1 MKFPF
6 PITEE
11 IREAYQAHCDYI
23 SAGQKWLIRNDP
35 EGRNEQVLLEEIQT
49 AIRNAAQDHFGDDED
64 AEYEFYDE
72 FGVDQLGSG
81 VWYEIIEA
89 ELECQE

>member
-11 IREAYQAHCDYI
+11 IRRAYQAHCDYI
-23 SAGQKWLIRNDP
+23 SAGEKWLVRNDP
-35 EGRNEQVLLEEIQT
+35 KGQNEQVLIEEIQT
-49 AIRNAAQDHFGDDED
+49 AIRRAAQDHFGLDED

-72 FGVDQLGSG
+72 FEILDLGSG
-81 VWYEIIEA
+81 VWYEIILA
-89 ELECQE
+89 ELEDQK